1 MAEAKDAR
9 KLSSGTSQEE
19 AYADYANRM
28 KAMANAARKEILR
41 TGKIE
46 YSSTAKEAYREEV
59 DDLER
64 QLKKALMNAPRER
77 QAQLAAN
84 SEVKAMKKA
93 NPDMTG
99 KEVKKK
105 GQQALSRNRIKYGA
119 QRYAI
124 SISPRQ
130 WQAIQSGAVS
140 ENLLTKILRF
150 ADQDQVRAYATPRAT
165 TSLSAGKQA
174 RIQAMRNSGYTTSQI
189 AAALGVATSTVA
201 KYMKGE

>member
-1 MAEAKDAR
+1 M
-9 KLSSGTSQEE
+9 
-19 AYADYANRM
+19 
-28 KAMANAARKEILR
+28 
-41 TGKIE
+41 
-46 YSSTAKEAYREEV
+46 

-64 QLKKALMNAPRER
+64 QLKKSLLNAPRER

-105 GQQALSRNRIKYGA
+105 GQQALSRNRAKYGA
-119 QRYAI
+119 QRHSI
-124 SISPRQ
+124 SISSRQ

-140 ENLLTKILRF
+140 ENLLSKILRF
-150 ADQDQVRAYATPRAT
+150 ADQDQVRSYATPRAS

-174 RIQAMRNSGYTTSQI
+174 RIRAMKNSGYTTSQI
-189 AAALGVATSTVA
+189 ASALGVSASTVN
-201 KYMKGE
+201 KYISGKE

>member
-1 MAEAKDAR
+1 
-9 KLSSGTSQEE
+9 
-19 AYADYANRM
+19 
-28 KAMANAARKEILR
+28 
-41 TGKIE
+41 
-46 YSSTAKEAYREEV
+46 
-59 DDLER
+59 
-64 QLKKALMNAPRER
+64 MNAPRER

-119 QRYAI
+119 QRHVI

-140 ENLLTKILRF
+140 ENLLTKVLRF
-150 ADQDQVRAYATPRAT
+150 ADQDQVRSYATPRAT
-165 TSLSAGKQA
+165 TSLSTGKQA
-174 RIQAMRNSGYTTSQI
+174 RIRAMRNSGYTTSQI
-189 AAALGVATSTVA
+189 AAALGISTSTVA
-201 KYMKGE
+201 KYTKGE